1 MSLPKEPR
9 QKMINMMY
17 LVLTALLALNVSAE
31 IINAFKTVDNSLVK
45 SNGTLT
51 ATSGD
56 IYNSL
61 KASLSDAKTHE
72 NAAIWEPK
80 AQQVAALSKTMS
92 DYIDNLKLTLKREA
106 GYAPEKGDTIYKYD
120 NLDAPTR
127 LFDTKGEGEKL
138 RTALDKYKA
147 DVLAIDPE
155 IAKEFASKIPV
166 NTAIPASQS
175 GNTNQTWT
183 TAYFH
188 MTPTI
193 AALTML
199 SKFQN
204 DVKNTEYQVA
214 NYCLTKISAV
224 KIIYDKFEPLV
235 GTSSTYL
242 MPGEEMEVK
251 AGVGAFN
258 SSVKPVISIDGRNIP
273 VNESG
278 VAETKFNV
286 GGSGSRS
293 LNVTVTYVD
302 PTTGQNKTISKR
314 VDYTVGQAS
323 GVAVMADKMNVLY
336 IGVDNPLT
344 ITAGAGSEKVSASLT
359 GGSINHAG
367 GNHFVAKPGAGSG
380 GEQTVTVMVE
390 GKPAGRVT
398 FRVKNLPPAT
408 GYVGTSG
415 GGLIP
420 SASFKAMGGVRAV
433 LENSEFSADYE
444 VLSYTIAGMGP
455 EFPDYIA
462 QQNNGPRWSGNAA
475 TLVSKLKPGSGAYID
490 NIKARGPDGRVITL
504 KPLSFILR

>member
-51 ATSGD
+51 STSSG
-56 IYNSL
+56 IY
-61 KASLSDAKTHE
+61 KAIADAKSDPK
-72 NAAIWEPK
+72 NAAKAAIWAPK
-80 AQQVAALSKTMS
+80 AEKIAVLSKQMS
-92 DYIDNLKLTLKREA
+92 DYIDNLKLTLKKEA
-106 GYAPEKGDTIYKYD
+106 GYAPEKGDTTYKYD
-120 NLDAPTR
+120 NLDAPSR
-127 LFDTKGEGEKL
+127 LFDTQGEGEKL
-138 RTALDKYKA
+138 RSALEKYKQ
-147 DVLAIDPE
+147 DVLADPE
-155 IAKEFASKIPV
+155 LAKEFANKVTI
-166 NTAIPASQS
+166 NTAIPASES

-204 DVKNTEYQVA
+204 DVKNTEYQMA
-214 NYCLTKISAV
+214 NYCLSQISSVAL
-224 KIIYDKFEPLV
+224 ILDKFEPLV
-235 GTSSTYL
+235 STNSTYL
-242 MPGEEMEVK
+242 MPGEELEVQ

-258 SSVKPVISIDGRNIP
+258 AAAKPVITIDGRNIP
-273 VNESG
+273 VNEHG
-278 VAETKFNV
+278 VAETKFAA
-286 GGSGSRS
+286 GGSGSHAF
-293 LNVTVTYVD
+293 TVNISYVD
-302 PTTGQNKTISKR
+302 PGTGENKTIAKK

-359 GGSINHAG
+359 GGSISHG
-367 GNHFVAKPGAGSG
+367 SGNHFIAKPGAGSG

-390 GKPAGRVT
+390 GKAAGKVT

-415 GGLIP
+415 GGLLP
-420 SASFKAMGGVRAV
+420 SATFKAMGGVRAV

-462 QQNNGPRWSGNAA
+462 QQNNGPRWNGNAA
-475 TLVSKLKPGSGAYID
+475 ALVSKLKPGSGAYID